1 MFKAKVLFIGPN
13 ESGKT
18 VLANFLSDTAEN
30 VGGEYRP
37 TQGVRILEFD
47 SQPEGSGDN
56 AKCEV
61 ELWDCSGDFKFESCW
76 PAMIKDSSGV
86 VIIFNPDVPSHLK
99 EIETWYSMFISSQ
112 GLQDKQC
119 LLMAHHKPG
128 SGVED
133 GRLPLASHLGRLALI
148 HSNLEEEPEDVRQAF
163 CRYLGNVIN
172 TMSESRER
180 EEMSII
186 T

>member
-18 VLANFLSDTAEN
+18 VLANFLSDTAD

-37 TQGVRILEFD
+37 TQGV
-47 SQPEGSGDN
+47 
-56 AKCEV
+56 
-61 ELWDCSGDFKFESCW
+61 
-76 PAMIKDSSGV
+76 
-86 VIIFNPDVPSHLK
+86 SHLK

-112 GLQDKQC
+112 SLQESQC
-119 LLMAHHKPG
+119 LLIAHHKPG
-128 SGVED
+128 SAVED
-133 GRLPLASHLGRLALI
+133 GRLPLASHLGRLPLI
-148 HSNLEEEPEDVRQAF
+148 HSNLEEEPEDVKQAF
-163 CRYLGNVIN
+163 CKYLGSVVK

>member
-1 MFKAKVLFIGPN
+1 MFKAKILFIGPS

-18 VLANFLSDTAEN
+18 VLANFLSDTTEY
-30 VGGEYRP
+30 VGAEYRP
-37 TQGVRILEFD
+37 TQGVRILEFE
-47 SQPEGSGDN
+47 SQPEGSGDSTT
-56 AKCEV
+56 CEV
-61 ELWDCSGDFKFESCW
+61 ELWDCSGDLKFETCW
-76 PAMIKDSSGV
+76 PAVMKDASGV

-99 EIETWYSMFISSQ
+99 EIETWHSIFIASQ
-112 GLQDKQC
+112 GFQDNQC
-119 LLMAHHKPG
+119 LLIAHQKPG

-133 GRLPLASHLGRLALI
+133 GRLPLASHLSRLLLI
-148 HSNLEEEPEDVRQAF
+148 HSNLEEDPEDVSQAF
-163 CRYLGNVIN
+163 CRYLGNVVN